1 MQPDSGRDMPR
12 EPECL
17 EDFMWKALFDAAEHM
32 APDKGRA
39 IIGTMK
45 HTQQRTWSAVYDALR
60 AAEKADV
67 PHQFLWGCAKR
78 KKTNGSVKRPRPVWC
93 VSEDALWY
101 YGRMDKSG
109 GMRRLGKVES
119 K

>member
-1 MQPDSGRDMPR
+1 MPR

-17 EDFMWKALFDAAEHM
+17 EDFMWKALFDAAEYM

-45 HTQQRTWSAVYDALR
+45 YTQQRSWNSVYDALR

-78 KKTNGSVKRPRPVWC
+78 KKTNGSVKHPRPGWC
-93 VSEDALWY
+93 VSEDALNY
-101 YGRMDKSG
+101 YGRQDKHG
-109 GMRRLGKVES
+109 NKQTMEKAVRV
-119 K
+119 